1 MLPGRHR
8 RRPQC
13 SAALLDCP
21 LFRHPPHR
29 QKSLFSKT
37 LRFGLRKFLC
47 SFILA
52 AISKPILGVN
62 FHSSNRLLVDLF
74 YCQILDAK
82 TLDDDL
88 LHRTKSLQ
96 VPDLHTII
104 ISFPSIVGNV
114 SGKPCPL
121 HGVKHSIE
129 TSGHTILAK
138 ARRLDSEKHLTA
150 KAEFRSPEKYGIIHQ
165 SNLPWASPLHMV
177 PKPDGSWRPCGD
189 YSRLNMVMV
198 HDRYPLPSILDLSPR
213 LHSCRFRLVG
223 RHCKKT
229 PSGSNGTVDIPQTEI
244 IRLFGLF
251 DYLFMSFGLMNAAQT
266 SRGLW
271 ITFLVTFH
279 LFSPTWMIT

>member
-1 MLPGRHR
+1 MVPGRHR
-8 RRPQC
+8 RCRQR

-96 VPDLHTII
+96 VPDLRTLI

-114 SGKPCPL
+114 SGKPRPL

-129 TSGHTILAK
+129 TWGRPILAK

-165 SNLPWASPLHMV
+165 SNLPWASLLHMV

-189 YSRLNMVMV
+189 YSHLNMLMV

-213 LHSCRFRLVG
+213 LHSCRFLLVG
-223 RHCKKT
+223 RPCKKT

-244 IRLFGLF
+244 IRIFGLF
-251 DYLFMSFGLMNAAQT
+251 EYLFMPFGLMNAAQT
-266 SRGLW
+266 
-271 ITFLVTFH
+271 FLRLMDH
-279 LFSPTWMIT
+279 LSCHLLG